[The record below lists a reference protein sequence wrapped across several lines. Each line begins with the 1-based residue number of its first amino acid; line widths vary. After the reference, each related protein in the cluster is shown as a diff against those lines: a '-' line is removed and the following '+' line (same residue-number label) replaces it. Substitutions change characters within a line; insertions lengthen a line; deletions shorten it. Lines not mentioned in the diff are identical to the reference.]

1 MSGEWLQVSVCCIGI
16 YWNSSKSLGL
26 SVAERLIRM
35 LRRRGVGVC
44 LNADLNAIMGL
55 TDCLVDRFD
64 RCQLLIILGG
74 DGTILSGLDYAI
86 ENDLPIL
93 GINLGRLGF
102 LTELET
108 DELDEGVID
117 RLLTGDY
124 AVDTRTT
131 MMVEGWDYRK
141 FFALN
146 DIVITRATSSVR
158 ILSLEY
164 QANGAMVDCISGD
177 GLIVATATG
186 STAYSLSAGGPVVQP
201 GLECFVLTPI
211 CPHTLNARP
220 VVVSADERITVRMV
234 DDRGGAHAVLDGRR
248 VIALDRNKPEI
259 TIRRSIRQARFVR
272 MYEKN
277 YYGLLRNKLSE
288 WTH

>member
-1 MSGEWLQVSVCCIGI
+1 VSVRCVGI

-26 SVAERLIRM
+26 SVAERLIGM
-35 LRRRGVGVC
+35 LHRRGVSVC

-55 TDCLVDRFD
+55 SDCLVDRFD

-86 ENDLPIL
+86 ENDLPIV

-124 AVDTRTT
+124 TVDTRTT
-131 MMVEGWDYRK
+131 MMVEGRDYRK

-164 QANGAMVDCISGD
+164 EANGAMVDCISGD

-186 STAYSLSAGGPVVQP
+186 STAYSLSAGGPVVLP

-234 DDRGGAHAVLDGRR
+234 DDRGGAQAVLDGRR
-248 VIALDRNKPEI
+248 AIMLDREHPEI
-259 TIRRSIRQARFVR
+259 TIRRSVRQARFVR
-272 MYEKN
+272 LNEKN
-277 YYGLLRNKLSE
+277 YYGLLRSKLSE

>member
-1 MSGEWLQVSVCCIGI
+1 MSVRCIGI
-16 YWNSSKSLGL
+16 HWNSSKPMGL
-26 SVAERLIRM
+26 EVAERLIDM
-35 LRRRGVGVC
+35 LRRRGVQVC
-44 LNADLNAIMGL
+44 LNADLNERMDAA
-55 TDCLVDRFD
+55 DCLVDRFD
-64 RCQLLIILGG
+64 RCQLLIVLGG

-93 GINLGRLGF
+93 GVNLGRLGF

-108 DELDEGVID
+108 EELNEGVVD

-124 AVDTRTT
+124 AIDTRTT
-131 MMVEGWDYRK
+131 MMVEGWDYLK
-141 FFALN
+141 YFALN
-146 DIVITRATSSVR
+146 DIVITRATPSVR
-158 ILSLEY
+158 IVSLEY

-186 STAYSLSAGGPVVQP
+186 STAYSLSAGGPVVLP

-220 VVVSADERITVRMV
+220 VVVSADERITVRTV
-234 DDRGGAHAVLDGRR
+234 DDRSGAQAVLDGRR
-248 VIALDRNKPEI
+248 LITLDREHPEI
-259 TIRRSIRQARFVR
+259 TIRRSVRPARFVR
-272 MYEKN
+272 LYEKN
-277 YYGLLRNKLSE
+277 YYGLLRSKLSE

>member
-1 MSGEWLQVSVCCIGI
+1 MSVHCIGI

-26 SVAERLIRM
+26 SVAERLIGM
-35 LRRRGVGVC
+35 LRRRGVDVC
-44 LNADLNAIMGL
+44 LNADLNAIMDL

-86 ENDLPIL
+86 ENDLPIV

-108 DELDEGVID
+108 DELGEGVID

-201 GLECFVLTPI
+201 GLECFVLTPV

-220 VVVSADERITVRMV
+220 VVVSADERITVRML
-234 DDRGGAHAVLDGRR
+234 DDRGGAQAVLDGRR
-248 VIALDRNKPEI
+248 MITLDREHPEI
-259 TIRRSIRQARFVR
+259 TIRRSVRQARFVR
-272 MYEKN
+272 LYEKN
-277 YYGLLRNKLSE
+277 YYGLLRSKLSE

>member
-1 MSGEWLQVSVCCIGI
+1 MSVRCIGI

-220 VVVSADERITVRMV
+220 VVVSADERITVRML
-234 DDRGGAHAVLDGRR
+234 DDRGGAQAVLDGRR
-248 VIALDRNKPEI
+248 AIMLDREHPEI
-259 TIRRSIRQARFVR
+259 TIRRSLRQARFVR
-272 MYEKN
+272 LNEKN
-277 YYGLLRNKLSE
+277 FYGLLRSKLSE